1 MSTQQ
6 DLFTAAVADAVVNDA
21 VGKKWYESKTFW
33 TNTVAF
39 VALGLQ
45 MKYGFIIDANYQ
57 ALGLTLINLIL
68 RKVTKDPIVW

>member
-6 DLFTAAVADAVVNDA
+6 DLLTAAVAEAVVTDA
-21 VGKKWYESKTFW
+21 VGKKWYESKTVW
-33 TNTVAF
+33 VNTIAF

-57 ALGLTLINLIL
+57 SLALTLVNLGL
-68 RKVTKDPIVW
+68 RKITKDPIVW